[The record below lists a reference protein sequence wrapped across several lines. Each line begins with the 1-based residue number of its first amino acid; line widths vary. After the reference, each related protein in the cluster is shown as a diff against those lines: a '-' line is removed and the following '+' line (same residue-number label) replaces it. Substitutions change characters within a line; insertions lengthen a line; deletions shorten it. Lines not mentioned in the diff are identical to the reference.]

1 MSWLSACERKSSSL
15 LWVGLVLPS
24 LLWAQTIVRSRTYGG
39 SLADVLVKA
48 FQDPNGYTLVG
59 YTRSRDGLLK
69 RNTYDADFWVVRVD
83 RQGEVVWQATYGAEG
98 DEELTDAYRFSDGG
112 LLLVGWTDSK
122 SLSHGKRDAY
132 VVRTDPLGKV
142 LWQKAIGGTGN
153 DVARGI
159 ALLADSVIAIAGE
172 IGSIDSLL
180 CPKHRGG
187 TDGWLLRLSL
197 QGDLL
202 SSQNWGGS
210 HNDYLRLVVPVSPD
224 TMWLIGAS
232 DSHDGE
238 VANPLGKMDIWI
250 VEVDREGAFQ
260 RSWNIGGTDFEEPY
274 TWTRSPEGEIWVG
287 GTTFS
292 RALVAYGRADGVV
305 WKIEPEGAAQVA
317 WQGGGSGDEGLNFLS
332 RLPSGD
338 WLLAGMTSSRD
349 GLIPR
354 LAGLYDG
361 WAARWN
367 PHTDSLLFSITIG
380 GKDVDRWDA
389 VFEAEGGMYVS
400 WGTTASKGDEIGGTR
415 PYGSADFWGVWWKP
429 DTLPLAPIIPEGPTW
444 LLGYLHLSGR
454 REVPIQLFFRNENG
468 QTLDS
473 LTLDKPGFF
482 RWQVPDS
489 ILGSLRLSCHAEG
502 YLWKEIA
509 VRIRAHQ
516 ENRVD
521 IRLDSLR
528 LGARM
533 PLFFVHFDKGS
544 AKLRP
549 EAYPQLEE
557 LARFLQRHPRLRVE
571 LAGHTDG
578 TSRAETEIQL
588 SRDRALAVRDYLVR
602 KNIPKERFNI
612 VGYGKN
618 RPIADNETPEG
629 QQKNRRVEFRI
640 LGW

>member
-1 MSWLSACERKSSSL
+1 MKWPGACEKGSPL
-15 LWVGLVLPS
+15 LWVVLILP
-24 LLWAQTIVRSRTYGG
+24 LLLCGQTILRSRSYGG
-39 SLADVLVKA
+39 SLADVLVRA
-48 FQDPNGYTLVG
+48 FRDPNGYTLVG
-59 YTRSRDGLLK
+59 YTRSRDGLLT
-69 RNTYDADFWVVRVD
+69 RNSYDADFWVVRVD
-83 RQGEVVWQATYGAEG
+83 RQGEVVWQANYGAEG
-98 DEELTDAYRFSDGG
+98 DEELTDAYRFSDGS

-132 VVRTDPLGKV
+132 IVLTDPLGKV

-153 DVARGI
+153 DVARGVG
-159 ALLADSVIAIAGE
+159 LLTDSVIAVAGE

-180 CPKHRGG
+180 APEHRGG

-197 QGDLL
+197 QGELL
-202 SSQNWGGS
+202 SSHNWGGT
-210 HNDYLRLVVPVSPD
+210 HNDYLRLIVPVSPD
-224 TMWLIGAS
+224 TLWLIGAS
-232 DSHDGE
+232 DSRDGE
-238 VANPLGKMDIWI
+238 ISNPLGKMDIWI
-250 VEVDREGAFQ
+250 VEVDAEGTFR

-274 TWTRSPEGEIWVG
+274 TWIRSPEGEIWVG

-305 WKIEPEGAAQVA
+305 WKVDPEGAAQVA
-317 WQGGGSGDEGLNFLS
+317 WKGGGSGDEGLNFLS
-332 RLPSGD
+332 RLPNGD

-349 GLIPR
+349 GLISN
-354 LAGLYDG
+354 LTGLYDG
-361 WAARWN
+361 WAVRWN
-367 PHTDSLLFSITIG
+367 PRNDSLLFSITIG
-380 GKDVDRWDA
+380 GKDVDRWEA
-389 VFEAEGGMYVS
+389 AFEAEGGAYVS
-400 WGTTASKGDEIGGTR
+400 WGTSASKGDEIGGTR

-429 DTLPLAPIIPEGPTW
+429 DTLPLTPILPEGPTW
-444 LLGYLHLSGR
+444 LLGYVHLSGR
-454 REVPIQLFFRNENG
+454 QEGPIQLFFRNADG
-468 QTLDS
+468 QTMDS
-473 LTLDKPGFF
+473 LTLEKPGFF
-482 RWQVPDS
+482 QWRVPDS
-489 ILGSLRLSCHAEG
+489 LAGSLRISCHARG
-502 YLWKEIA
+502 YLWKEIG

-544 AKLRP
+544 ARLRP
-549 EAYPQLEE
+549 EAYPQLDE
-557 LARFLQRHPRLRVE
+557 LARFLQAHPRLRVE

-612 VGYGKN
+612 VGYGKS